1 MKIRPMSTP
10 DPTPERSPQRF
21 PERSPQPAPPPGL
34 PPTRGLPP
42 APWILLD
49 RTIVEQAA
57 VVFERLEEWLAGADP
72 QATAD
77 CAHACSLGEADEV
90 EVAAWLGT
98 LGAHL
103 HQRIQDSDPD
113 GPDPDGGEGLDP
125 WP

>member
-1 MKIRPMSTP
+1 MSTP
-10 DPTPERSPQRF
+10 EPTPSRST
-21 PERSPQPAPPPGL
+21 PA
-34 PPTRGLPP
+34 GLPP

-49 RTIVEQAA
+49 RTIVEHAA

-98 LGAHL
+98 LAAHL
-103 HQRIQDSDPD
+103 HQRIQASDLDGRDLDGRDPD
-113 GPDPDGGEGLDP
+113 GRDEGVDP
-125 WP
+125 WS

>member
-1 MKIRPMSTP
+1 MSTP
-10 DPTPERSPQRF
+10 DPTAD
-21 PERSPQPAPPPGL
+21 RSPQPAPPP
-34 PPTRGLPP
+34 GLPP

-57 VVFERLEEWLAGADP
+57 VVFERLEEWLGGADP

-98 LGAHL
+98 LAAHL
-103 HQRIQDSDPD
+103 HQRIQASDPD
-113 GPDPDGGEGLDP
+113 GRDPDGRDEGVDP
-125 WP
+125 WS

>member
-1 MKIRPMSTP
+1 MSTP
-10 DPTPERSPQRF
+10 DPAADRSP
-21 PERSPQPAPPPGL
+21 EPAPPP
-34 PPTRGLPP
+34 GLPP

-98 LGAHL
+98 LAANL
-103 HQRIQDSDPD
+103 HQRIQASDPD
-113 GPDPDGGEGLDP
+113 GLDPDGREEGVDP
-125 WP
+125 WS